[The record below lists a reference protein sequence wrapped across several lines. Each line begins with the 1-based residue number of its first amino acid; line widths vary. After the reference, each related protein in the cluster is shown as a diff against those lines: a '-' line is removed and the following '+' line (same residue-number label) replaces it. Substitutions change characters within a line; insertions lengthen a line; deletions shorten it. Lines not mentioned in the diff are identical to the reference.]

1 MTEQELKL
9 IKSEL
14 KAFLD
19 DELRLTALPA
29 KRKKQLL
36 GFYLIADRLPQDGDW
51 SEREL
56 NGVLNSLHTYGDPA
70 TIRRVLFDIGVL
82 DRDAYGTHYTVRA
95 DRPGLEEF
103 LRRGLN

>member
-1 MTEQELKL
+1 MTEQELQM
-9 IKSEL
+9 IRSEL
-14 KAFLD
+14 RAFLD
-19 DELRLTALPA
+19 DGLRLTSMPA

-36 GFYLIADRLPQDGDW
+36 GLYLIADRIPADGEW

-56 NGVLNSLHTYGDPA
+56 NGFLNSMHTYGDPA
-70 TIRRVLFDIGVL
+70 TIRRELYDLGVL
-82 DRDAYGTHYTVRA
+82 DRDAYGKRYTVRA